1 MSDQAAVADRDIE
14 PTTADRLPRR
24 VPLPAVAQTLWTV
37 FGMDSFVRYC
47 LVRYP
52 EERMLSFR
60 IVGVG
65 HVVSVLDPQLIRE
78 VFSGDGEVL
87 RGGEANAQALGMLGA
102 NSLLVLDGEPHLH
115 ARRLLLPPFHGEA
128 IAHHA
133 RLVEQITAAEI
144 EHWPIGEQFALWPR
158 MRAITLKVILRA
170 VIGVQDE
177 QRRHLL
183 ERLLPAFA
191 HGGVFGALAE
201 TRLPWLTRGA
211 IGSRLP
217 WVKARA
223 QAEQLLREEI
233 AEHRSSPEGRD
244 DILALLLAAR
254 DEDGRELSDQE
265 LLDHVL
271 TLLGAG
277 HDTTAAALAWCF
289 ERVLRH
295 PDVLARCREAS
306 IEGNEEYLTAVV
318 NETLRCRPV
327 VDSMSRKLSAPL
339 RLGGCLLSAGTFL
352 AVSIRGVQLSPK
364 FYPDP
369 QSFRPERFLERPAPY
384 TFIPFGGGERRCIGA
399 SFATMELKTVLRTV
413 LERVELRPAG
423 RRGERASRTRSIAVV
438 PARGA
443 RVINDGAR
451 AVHTPSQG
459 DLR

>member
-1 MSDQAAVADRDIE
+1 MSDQAVADRRVESI
-14 PTTADRLPRR
+14 TTDRLPRR
-24 VPLPAVAQTLWTV
+24 VPLPAVAQTLWSV
-37 FGMDSFVRYC
+37 FGMDSFVRFC

-52 EERMLSFR
+52 AERMLSLR

-65 HVVSVLDPQLIRE
+65 YVVSVLDPQLVRE

-87 RGGEANAQALGMLGA
+87 QGGEANAQALGMLGP
-102 NSLLVLDGEPHLH
+102 NSLLVLDGEPHLR

-144 EHWPIGEQFALWPR
+144 EHWPIGEEFALWPR
-158 MRAITLKVILRA
+158 MRAITMKVILRA

-177 QRRHLL
+177 RRR
-183 ERLLPAFA
+183 RLLAQLFPAFVHA
-191 HGGVFGALAE
+191 GVFGALAE

-211 IGSRLP
+211 IGDRLP
-217 WVKARA
+217 WIKARA

-233 AEHRSSPEGRD
+233 AEHRSSPEGRE
-244 DILALLLAAR
+244 DILALLVSAR

-265 LLDHVL
+265 LLAHVL
-271 TLLGAG
+271 TLVGAG

-306 IEGNEEYLTAVV
+306 TGKDEEYLTAVV
-318 NETLRCRPV
+318 NETLRVRPV
-327 VDSMSRKLSAPL
+327 VDSVGRKLSAPL
-339 RLGGCLLSAGTFL
+339 ELGGCRLPAGTFL
-352 AVSIRGVQLSPK
+352 AVSIRGVQQSPR

-369 QSFRPERFLERPAPY
+369 ERFRPERFLERPAPY

-413 LERVELRPAG
+413 LQRVELHAAG
-423 RRGERASRTRSIAVV
+423 SRDERASRTRRSIAVV

-443 RVINDGAR
+443 RVIASAR
-451 AVHTPSQG
+451 A
-459 DLR
+459 

>member
-1 MSDQAAVADRDIE
+1 MSDQAVADRGVE
-14 PTTADRLPRR
+14 PIPVDRLPRR
-24 VPLPAVAQTLWTV
+24 VPLPAVAQTLWSV
-37 FGMDSFVRYC
+37 FGMDSFVRFC

-65 HVVSVLDPQLIRE
+65 DVVSVLDPQLIRE

-87 RGGEANAQALGMLGA
+87 RAGEANAQALGMLGP
-102 NSLLVLDGEPHLH
+102 NSLLVLDGEPHLR

-144 EHWPIGEQFALWPR
+144 ERWPTGEEFALWPR

-170 VIGVQDE
+170 VIGVRDD
-177 QRRHLL
+177 QRRALL

-191 HGGVFGALAE
+191 HGGVFGALTE
-201 TRLPWLTRGA
+201 TRLPWLTRGM

-217 WVKARA
+217 WIRARA
-223 QAEQLLREEI
+223 HAERLLREEI
-233 AEHRSSPEGRD
+233 AEHRASPEGRD
-244 DILALLLAAR
+244 DILALLVAAR
-254 DEDGRELSDQE
+254 DGDGRELSDQE

-306 IEGNEEYLTAVV
+306 KENDDEYLAAVV
-318 NETLRCRPV
+318 NETLRVRSV
-327 VDSMSRKLSAPL
+327 VDSVSRKLSAPL
-339 RLGGCLLSAGTFL
+339 QLGGCLLPAGTFL

-369 QSFRPERFLERPAPY
+369 ERFRPERFLERPAPY

-399 SFATMELKTVLRTV
+399 SFATMELKTILRTV
-413 LERVELRPAG
+413 LQRVELRAAG
-423 RRGERASRTRSIAVV
+423 RRDERASRTRSIAIV

-443 RVINDGAR
+443 RAVASAR
-451 AVHTPSQG
+451 A
-459 DLR
+459 